1 MHTYFGK
8 KEEAIFDLQ
17 LGEQK
22 LGKVLSV
29 YRVQN
34 FTLQSLNV
42 AVRCQEYNFGE
53 VKRLDL
59 CMTVSCGHMHF
70 MGRATSISDGIFRF
84 VQL

>member
-59 CMTVSCGHMHF
+59 SMT
-70 MGRATSISDGIFRF
+70 A
-84 VQL
+84 